1 MKNKNITFRKITFI
15 FLLGCI
21 ILTVS
26 CFSLGWLAHSTGLSL
41 RGWFSKSS
49 RILAAA
55 GLPLSL
61 ELFCLCRLFGIL
73 ERETVTARKLLA
85 RAGITV
91 LLLAGVIYT
100 LAVIFFFILLNPGH
114 MEKEVGLSNDVIQ
127 VTSYPFGYE
136 SEKITRY
143 YKPVGPI
150 FRKEYAFDDEAAVR
164 SVLNNRY
171 DTTFILSEK
180 AITNKTD
187 SSQPVTLYQ
196 AVPADNPE
204 LMFHAAAEWNSPRI
218 YYDDYTEVRT
228 YLKAQK
234 YALQHFP
241 QRTLST
247 QPGPAIGM
255 TGALTL
261 TCHGDWD
268 ISSCAIDAAGIISN
282 LLEDPFY
289 MLHEFS
295 VIIEYGKSGSYGSGP
310 ANSGRIEMSFGG
322 PDSPPLIQQQ
332 KRADLPGI
340 IEQRLKDAME
350 QYDQTIQ
357 DEWEEP
363 PAQETQEASVT
374 QDVQETPGAQDVLDT
389 QDSQETSADHS
400 DTIQEYGSAETA
412 SSEWAASSVDSDGL
426 LTPEGAFDKLYAA
439 VFAPEGYSYEC
450 TYNAKGNFYAIL
462 SEWETENGE
471 QKLHVTKTAVY
482 DRISKNGKCQLFVCY
497 NEYTTLDGGEWSTE
511 IAEFYAV
518 DRQTGEVTA
527 GNKTSWSQPA
537 SKAYQEATGDK

>member
-1 MKNKNITFRKITFI
+1 MKNKNINFRNITLI
-15 FLLGCI
+15 FLLACI

-26 CFSLGWLAHSTGLSL
+26 CFSLEWLAHSTGLSL
-41 RGWFSKSS
+41 RGWFRMRSG
-49 RILAAA
+49 ILAAA
-55 GLPLSL
+55 VLPLSL

-73 ERETVTARKLLA
+73 EQESVNARKNLA
-85 RAGITV
+85 RAGISI

-100 LAVIFFFILLNPGH
+100 LAAIFFFILLNPGF
-114 MEKEVGLSNDVIQ
+114 MEKEVRLSSDVIQ
-127 VTSYPFGYE
+127 VTSYSSGYN
-136 SEKITRY
+136 SEKIISY

-164 SVLNNRY
+164 SVLYSRY

-187 SSQPVTLYQ
+187 SAQPVTLYQ

-204 LMFHAAAEWNSPRI
+204 LVFHAAAEWNAPRT

-228 YLKAQK
+228 YQKALQ

-241 QRTLST
+241 QRTLSSQAGSVT
-247 QPGPAIGM
+247 GM

-261 TCHGDWD
+261 TCLGDWD
-268 ISSCAIDAAGIISN
+268 ISSCASDAAGIISN

-289 MLHEFS
+289 ILHEFS
-295 VIIEYGKSGSYGSGP
+295 LIIEYGKYGNGLENSGS
-310 ANSGRIEMSFGG
+310 IELAFGG

-332 KRADLPGI
+332 QRSDLPGI
-340 IEQRLKDAME
+340 IEQRLKDAMRQYE
-350 QYDQTIQ
+350 QTTQK
-357 DEWEEP
+357 EWEE
-363 PAQETQEASVT
+363 QT
-374 QDVQETPGAQDVLDT
+374 VQEM
-389 QDSQETSADHS
+389 QE
-400 DTIQEYGSAETA
+400 ETD
-412 SSEWAASSVDSDGL
+412 SSEWTVSSVDSDGL

-439 VFAPEGYSYEC
+439 VFAPEGYTYEC

-471 QKLHVTKTAVY
+471 QKLHVRKTAVY
-482 DRISKNGKCQLFVCY
+482 DRISKNGKCQVFVCY
-497 NEYTTLDGGEWSTE
+497 NEYTTLDGSEWNTE
-511 IAEFYAV
+511 ISNFYAV

-527 GNKTSWSQPA
+527 GDKTSWSQPA